1 MTPLIY
7 IDAIQ
12 DKLTALIAEETTR
25 ITLGTATDWADYKDR
40 TGYLRGL
47 RKLEGII
54 NELQED
60 KKVA

>member
-25 ITLGTATDWADYKDR
+25 IALGTATDWADYKDR

-60 KKVA
+60 KKIA

>member
-1 MTPLIY
+1 MAPLIY

-25 ITLGTATDWADYKDR
+25 IVLGTATDWADYKDR

-47 RKLEGII
+47 RKLEDII

-60 KKVA
+60 KKTA